1 MVRNNGTGG
10 ARCVNLSLFVLTIM
24 FIIESSNKVT
34 NLKKEMNLATNEEY
48 KMHLNHLYTCRLQV
62 MTWIAISFFN
72 YYSFI
77 FFCFW
82 LYSLKEDLP

>member
-10 ARCVNLSLFVLTIM
+10 ARCVNMSLFVLTIM
-24 FIIESSNKVT
+24 FIIESSNKVAI
-34 NLKKEMNLATNEEY
+34 LKKDMYQAKNEDAR
-48 KMHLNHLYTCRLQV
+48 MHYSHLYACRLQV
-62 MTWIAISFFN
+62 MTWIVISFFN

-82 LYSLKEDLP
+82 IYSLKEDLP